1 MVLAAYAATLFS
13 GIPGGDSGELVAEAC
28 HLGVAHPPGYP
39 LFTLLGHAVVRLL
52 SGDVRALGQGNSS
65 SSSSASFSVA
75 SPAVVMNGMSAVFGA
90 GAAALIAMAGVEW
103 PLSGDRRDWA
113 PVAGVAAG
121 AVYALTPLTWLYSI
135 GSEVFALNNF
145 CCALALYL
153 TVRWAR
159 VQREVRAA
167 MRVVCW
173 VVYGCYGVECGL
185 QAGCSYKCSGLSLP
199 QECVRARSFMR

>member
-1 MVLAAYAATLFS
+1 MASSSSRTHLSLATGAATFAVVLAAYAATLFS

-52 SGDVRALGQGNSS
+52 SGDVRALGTGNSS

-167 MRVVCW
+167 MCGVLGCVW
-173 VVYGCYGVECGL
+173 VL
-185 QAGCSYKCSGLSLP
+185 WS
-199 QECVRARSFMR
+199 